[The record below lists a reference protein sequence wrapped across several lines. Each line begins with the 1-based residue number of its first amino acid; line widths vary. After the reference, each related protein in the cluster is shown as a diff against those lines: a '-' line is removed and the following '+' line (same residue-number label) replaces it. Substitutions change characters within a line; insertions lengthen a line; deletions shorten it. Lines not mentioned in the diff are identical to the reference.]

1 MLFGTLIV
9 SLGYLWL
16 DLRISFASNS
26 LKLCFKI
33 FFFTGVSN
41 YCEERKKNAFLKM
54 NFISKY
60 QKIQMAVF
68 QIWAATV
75 WIFGNFLETFWHS
88 RKQVFSILRAQSG
101 QPYPASSGFSRP
113 DAALRRKRNHCE
125 QPFAFPSS
133 MRVHVM
139 SLSLVLQETSAKQQ
153 LCTFFSIFC

>member
-1 MLFGTLIV
+1 MLFETLIV

-60 QKIQMAVF
+60 QKIQVAVF
-68 QIWAATV
+68 QI
-75 WIFGNFLETFWHS
+75 
-88 RKQVFSILRAQSG
+88 
-101 QPYPASSGFSRP
+101 
-113 DAALRRKRNHCE
+113 
-125 QPFAFPSS
+125 
-133 MRVHVM
+133 
-139 SLSLVLQETSAKQQ
+139 
-153 LCTFFSIFC
+153 